1 MSEQTTEIVE
11 KKQTF
16 SEVLSTSLMEVKDG
30 LPQDFN
36 ITRFVQNGVALLNGN
51 ETLMKF
57 AKQYGT
63 SQIKAGLMRGAFL
76 GLDALNQE
84 CHLVPYG
91 NTLNFSVDYRGDMKL
106 IKKYSTRPVLDVY
119 AKLVRQGDDFQLYIK
134 EGKQTFDFKP
144 IPFNDGAIIGAF
156 AVILY
161 KDGGLDIEEMSLKE
175 LEKVRSKSKMSN
187 GMAWKDFTGEMYK
200 KTVIHRIKKK
210 ATLEFENPYQK
221 EYWEEE
227 MKIKTEREE
236 IQVPDIDDSEIVEGV
251 IIEEVEGE

>member
-1 MSEQTTEIVE
+1 MGENTQIAE
-11 KKQTF
+11 KPQTF
-16 SEVLSTSLMEVKDG
+16 SEGLTTSLMEAKDG
-30 LPQDFN
+30 LPSGFN
-36 ITRFVQNGVALLNGN
+36 MTRFVQNAVALLNGN
-51 ETLMKF
+51 EVLSKF

-63 SQIKAGLMRGAFL
+63 AQIKAGLMRGAFL

-91 NTLNFSVDYRGDMKL
+91 STLNFSVDYRGDMKL

-119 AKLVRQGDDFQLYIK
+119 AKLVRQGDEFQLYIK
-134 EGKQTFDFKP
+134 EGRQTFDFKP
-144 IPFNDGAIIGAF
+144 LPFNDGAIIGAF

-175 LEKVRSKSKMSN
+175 LEKVRSKSKMAN

-210 ATLEFENPYQK
+210 ATLEFENPFQK
-221 EYWEEE
+221 DYWEEE
-227 MKIKTEREE
+227 MQIKTEKEA
-236 IQVPDIDDSEIVEGV
+236 VDLPDISEDLVDVEVVDGEV
-251 IIEEVEGE
+251 IE

>member
-1 MSEQTTEIVE
+1 MAEQTTEIVE
-11 KKQTF
+11 KKQKF
-16 SEVLSTSLMEVKDG
+16 NEVLSTSLIEAKDG
-30 LPQDFN
+30 LPKDFN
-36 ITRFVQNGVALLNGN
+36 ITRFVQNSVALLNGN
-51 ETLMKF
+51 ESLIKF

-175 LEKVRSKSKMSN
+175 LEKVRSKSKMAN

-227 MKIKTEREE
+227 MKIKTEH
-236 IQVPDIDDSEIVEGV
+236 
-251 IIEEVEGE
+251 EEVEVPAGQFNAIEI

>member
-1 MSEQTTEIVE
+1 MAEQTTEIVE
-11 KKQTF
+11 KKQKF
-16 SEVLSTSLMEVKDG
+16 NEVLSTSLIEAKDG
-30 LPQDFN
+30 LPKDFN
-36 ITRFVQNGVALLNGN
+36 ITRFVQNSVALLNGN
-51 ETLMKF
+51 ESLIKF

-175 LEKVRSKSKMSN
+175 LEKVRSKSKMAN

-227 MKIKTEREE
+227 MKIKTEHEE
-236 IQVPDIDDSEIVEGV
+236 VEVPDIDDDLV
-251 IIEEVEGE
+251 IIEEVEV

>member
-1 MSEQTTEIVE
+1 MAEQTTEIVE
-11 KKQTF
+11 KKQKF
-16 SEVLSTSLMEVKDG
+16 NEVLSTSLIEAKDG
-30 LPQDFN
+30 LPKDFN
-36 ITRFVQNGVALLNGN
+36 ITRFVQNSVALLNGN
-51 ETLMKF
+51 ESLIKF

-175 LEKVRSKSKMSN
+175 LEKVRSKSKMAN

-227 MKIKTEREE
+227 MKIKTEHEE
-236 IQVPDIDDSEIVEGV
+236 VEVPDIDDDIVIV
-251 IIEEVEGE
+251 EEVEGE

>member
-1 MSEQTTEIVE
+1 MAENTQIAE
-11 KKQTF
+11 KPQTF
-16 SEVLSTSLMEVKDG
+16 SESLTTSLMEVKDG
-30 LPQDFN
+30 LPKEFN
-36 ITRFVQNGVALLNGN
+36 MTRFVQNAVALLNGN
-51 ETLMKF
+51 EVLAKF
-57 AKQYGT
+57 AKQYG
-63 SQIKAGLMRGAFL
+63 SAQIKAGLMRGAFL

-119 AKLVRQGDDFQLYIK
+119 AKLVRQGDEFQIYIK

-144 IPFNDGAIIGAF
+144 ISFNDGAIIGAF

-210 ATLEFENPYQK
+210 ATIEFENPVQK

-227 MKIKTEREE
+227 LKIKTEKSEVDIPDMSEDFIDVE
-236 IQVPDIDDSEIVEGV
+236 IIDEQ
-251 IIEEVEGE
+251 